1 MLGLAQVAWP
11 ETSSIPLSKG
21 CLPEVPE
28 VSIAQA
34 MGTPDQMSFA
44 PPRNSSVEKGREN
57 THLEGLGNTA
67 AWVWGM
73 DKAVCLAC

>member
-11 ETSSIPLSKG
+11 ETSSIPLPKG

-28 VSIAQA
+28 VSLAQA

-44 PPRNSSVEKGREN
+44 TPRNSSV
-57 THLEGLGNTA
+57 
-67 AWVWGM
+67 
-73 DKAVCLAC
+73 